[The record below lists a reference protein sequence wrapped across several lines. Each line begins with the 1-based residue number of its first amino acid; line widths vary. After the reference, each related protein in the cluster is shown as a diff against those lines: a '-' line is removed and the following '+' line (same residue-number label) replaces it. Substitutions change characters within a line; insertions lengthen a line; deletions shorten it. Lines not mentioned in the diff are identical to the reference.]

1 MIREETNQTSQH
13 LSQWADILMMMFGY
27 SNLPSLNA
35 LVEMYQQ
42 FREHRAELS
51 DALVVLVG
59 VVGEICTSLC
69 TVYCTCI
76 QVNCLWSRVF
86 VIYMLW
92 INNQKNYSLN
102 FGGCLLPTDLSL
114 VHIFLFALRCDRKCI
129 WNDLDVRSYAE
140 IEVFSIPA
148 SRMRVQIISYALPVA
163 TQHKQK
169 GVNQAL
175 L

>member
-59 VVGEICTSLC
+59 VVGEICTSLY

-76 QVNCLWSRVF
+76 QVNCL
-86 VIYMLW
+86 
-92 INNQKNYSLN
+92 
-102 FGGCLLPTDLSL
+102 
-114 VHIFLFALRCDRKCI
+114 
-129 WNDLDVRSYAE
+129 
-140 IEVFSIPA
+140 
-148 SRMRVQIISYALPVA
+148 
-163 TQHKQK
+163 
-169 GVNQAL
+169 
-175 L
+175 